1 MDLNNWLLFVQIV
14 DMGGLS
20 VAGRRLGLPK
30 STLSRRLARLEDD
43 FGARLLFRRGRA
55 FELTDAGRLFYQ
67 EARQLAEHVSSAEV
81 RLAKSTQSESGTIRM
96 AAPKAPGGQFLGI
109 WLAKFLQLHPDIRV
123 ELDLSDQIVNI
134 FEQGYDLALRV
145 GPLADSTLV
154 ARKLGKSERLLV
166 AASDYIEQH
175 GQPGSPEELVAHRCI
190 GFGEQRSG
198 LCTWMLARGKK
209 IQRVNFNP
217 TLRID
222 DMATALC
229 VTQAKA
235 GIAMI
240 PAFVCR
246 EALESKTLIPVL
258 PKWQGPVAEFY
269 LVYPERELMP
279 KHVRL
284 LVSFLA
290 EKAKKES
297 WRLSMAR
304 GKSELVE

>member
-1 MDLNNWLLFVQIV
+1 MDLNNWLMFVNIV

-20 VAGRRLGLPK
+20 AASRRLGFPK
-30 STLSRRLARLEDD
+30 STLSRRLAKLEGD

-67 EARQLAEHVSSAEV
+67 EARQLVEQVSNAQA
-81 RLAKSTQSESGTIRM
+81 RLAESMQSESGVLKM
-96 AAPKAPGGQFLGI
+96 AAPKAPGSQFLGI
-109 WLAKFLQLHPDIRV
+109 WLAEFLQLHPDIQV
-123 ELDLSDQIVNI
+123 ELDLSDQVVNI

-154 ARKLGKSERLLV
+154 ARRLGKSERLLV
-166 AASDYIEQH
+166 AAVDYVEQYGH
-175 GQPGSPEELVAHRCI
+175 PNSPDELNEHRCI

-198 LCTWMLARGKK
+198 LCAWVLAKGKK
-209 IQRVNFNP
+209 MQRVNFNP
-217 TLRID
+217 VLRID

-229 VTQAKA
+229 VTQAAA

-246 EALESKTLIPVL
+246 EAVESNMLIPVL
-258 PKWQGPVAEFY
+258 PQWQGPIADFY

-279 KHVRL
+279 KRVRL
-284 LVSFLA
+284 LVNFLA
-290 EKAKKES
+290 GKAKKES
-297 WRLSMAR
+297 WRLSMANR
-304 GKSELVE
+304 KVV